1 MSKKLAIVMP
11 VWNNWHYT
19 KRAIQMLSKLPK
31 DHLLIIVDNG
41 SYDETKNLQCTDGL
55 HIIKHDENLGFAVA
69 CNNGY
74 RYAKEEGFEYVMF
87 LNNDIKVMKD
97 QETWTQ
103 PLLGAASDGSM
114 VGPTVGCLDSNLN
127 FICEAKKF
135 PSAGYGY
142 LSGWNLTAK
151 TETWENLTKENE
163 IGPFSTNFF
172 AYFED
177 TDLSFRA
184 MQQGIEFKVVNV
196 SVKHFGRA
204 TGKKLGLSVV
214 FSQSKAKF
222 LELWKGHTEEFL
234 LKKD

>member
-19 KRAIQMLSKLPK
+19 KRAIEMLSKLPD
-31 DHLLIIVDNG
+31 DHLLIVVDNG
-41 SYDETKNLQCTDGL
+41 SYDDTKSLLEGPGL
-55 HIIKHDENLGFAVA
+55 RVIRLPENLGFAVA
-69 CNNGY
+69 CNTGYQYAKDNGY
-74 RYAKEEGFEYVMF
+74 EYVMF

-97 QETWTQ
+97 HESWTQ
-103 PLLGAASDGSM
+103 PLLEAASDGSM

-151 TETWENLTKENE
+151 TETWESLTKENE
-163 IGPFSTNFF
+163 TGPFSTNFF

-184 MQQGIEFKVVNV
+184 MQQDIGFKVVNV
-196 SVKHFGRA
+196 PVKHFGRA